1 MNGKLWKENGK
12 ENFLVGVWLEGREG
26 REKN

>member
-12 ENFLVGVWLEGREG
+12 ENFLVGVCLEGGVG